1 MNHPVS
7 ADPEPGAVRAMFDRI
22 AGSYDLLNSLMT
34 AGLHH
39 RWRDLAVMLACVAP
53 GARVLDVCCGT
64 GDLSFALKRVVG
76 GGGQVVGLDFSAR
89 MLEMARE
96 KCGRN
101 QLFVDFMLG
110 DVLSL
115 PFVDGSFDACT
126 VGFGI
131 RNVQDIGAAFAEMRR
146 VCRPGGRVV
155 CLEITHPQIPGFRQ
169 FYGFWFDRVVPW
181 LGRLTSRDLSAYSY
195 LPASVKRF
203 PDPEALLG
211 LMEKAGLRHARYE
224 ILAGGI
230 IAIHHAYV

>member
-1 MNHPVS
+1 MSRSVN
-7 ADPEPGAVRAMFDRI
+7 AEPEPGAVRAMFDRI

-39 RWRDLAVMLACVAP
+39 RWRDLAVMLARVGP

-64 GDLSFALKRVVG
+64 GDVAFALKRAVG
-76 GGGQVVGLDFSAR
+76 EEGRVIGLDFSAH
-89 MLEMARE
+89 MLEVARE
-96 KCGRN
+96 KCGKN

-110 DVLSL
+110 DALTL
-115 PFVDGSFDACT
+115 PFADGSFDACT

-131 RNVQDIGAAFAEMRR
+131 RNVQDISAAFAEMGR
-146 VCRPGGRVV
+146 VCRPGARVV
-155 CLEITHPQIPGFRQ
+155 CLEITHPQVPGFRQ

-203 PDPEALLG
+203 PGPDALLG

-224 ILAGGI
+224 LLAGGI